1 MSLHFQTSVYVRFK
15 QPHEGMDLMY
25 GIRSYLLEWVVKK
38 ERMMQSGKGLGEK
51 LKTREFCEAFHGAKV
66 DRNFASGSKCRTAV
80 YKQQNAEGVL
90 EDCAWG
96 MQYRH
101 KDTQPNAKRSWYT
114 DVTLRKISDNV
125 CLLYIAISFR
135 KSRYT
140 LVEDTSVETPK
151 PSVPR
156 FLKDLIRNSLYEVAF
171 DEDFSSYANSRLV
184 KVANVREVDL
194 IYKYFITSKLRRHV
208 IVLAYGE
215 RIAPLAKRMAE
226 GLMGKVTVLQ
236 VDSNDEVRR
245 YLEQKLPNLRVFYNG
260 IRIFYPPREDCDVP
274 RSETYSQDVLATIIE
289 EVICNLLSAY
299 ELRNPYEYKSIAD
312 VHHLISVAH
321 FRTQLEL
328 KNQRVDEHEVA
339 TMTLED
345 KLAKL
350 QKDYDDL
357 WREYESC
364 ETEHESQLQV
374 YKESESQLKG
384 EVSRYRNY
392 IDKKER
398 ENDELREK
406 WNQSLNNSNVFG
418 KLPYP
423 ANLSGILRYL
433 GAVYEHRVV
442 IHPAAYASA
451 EEFTNFPVRD
461 LDRPWR
467 MFAEVA
473 TTLYDMKFGGNRENV
488 AINEKDFYDVS
499 GFEITMTEGRMT
511 NRDSSL
517 TRLRKLEYEGKT
529 VYISAHVKWG
539 TDIKKSFRLHVAFL
553 EAEKKIL
560 IGHFGRHMDN
570 RTTSSIK

>member
-1 MSLHFQTSVYVRFK
+1 
-15 QPHEGMDLMY
+15 MY
-25 GIRSYLLEWVVKK
+25 DIRSYLLEWVVKK
-38 ERMMQSGKGLGEK
+38 ERMMQSGKGYGEK
-51 LKTREFCEAFHGAKV
+51 LKTREFCEAFHNTRV
-66 DRNFASGSKCRTAV
+66 DRNFASGSKCRTAA
-80 YKQQNAEGVL
+80 YKRQNADGTL

-101 KDTQPNAKRSWYT
+101 KDSQPKAKRWWFT

-171 DEDFSSYANSRLV
+171 DEDFSSYVNSGLV
-184 KVANVREVDL
+184 KVATVREVDL
-194 IYKYFITSKLRRHV
+194 IYKYFITSRLRRHV
-208 IVLAYGE
+208 MVLAYGE

-236 VDSNDEVRR
+236 VDSNDEVRK
-245 YLEQKLPNLRVFYNG
+245 YLEQKESNLRVFFNG
-260 IRIFYPPREDCDVP
+260 IRIFYPTREDCDVP
-274 RSETYSQDVLATIIE
+274 RSEPYSQDVLATIIE
-289 EVICNLLSAY
+289 EVVCNLLSAY
-299 ELRNPYEYKSIAD
+299 ELRNPHEYKSIAD
-312 VHHLISVAH
+312 VHHLISVSH
-321 FRTQLEL
+321 FRKQLEL
-328 KNQRVDEHEVA
+328 KKNRVEEHEIA

-345 KLAKL
+345 KLENL

-357 WREYESC
+357 WKEYESC
-364 ETEHESQLQV
+364 ETEHENQLQG
-374 YKESESQLKG
+374 YKESVSQLKG
-384 EVSRYRNY
+384 EVAKCRNY
-392 IDKKER
+392 INKRER
-398 ENDELREK
+398 DYDELSEK
-406 WNQSLNNSNVFG
+406 WNQSLNNCNVYG

-423 ANLSGILRYL
+423 SSLSGILRYL
-433 GAVYEHRVV
+433 GTVYEHRVV

-461 LDRPWR
+461 LDKPWR

-473 TTLYDMKFGGNRENV
+473 TTLYDMKFGGKRENV
-488 AINEKDFYDVS
+488 VINEKEFHNVS

-517 TRLRKLEYEGKT
+517 TRLRELEYEGKT

-539 TDIKKSFRLHVAFL
+539 TDIKKNFRLHVAFL